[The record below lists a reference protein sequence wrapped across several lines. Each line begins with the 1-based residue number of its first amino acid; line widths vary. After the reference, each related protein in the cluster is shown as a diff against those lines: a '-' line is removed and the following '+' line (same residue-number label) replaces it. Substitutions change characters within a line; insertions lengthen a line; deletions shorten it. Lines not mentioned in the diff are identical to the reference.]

1 MNSLLLIGLLLMP
14 LFSAAFLLLLRRRCL
29 LRRGLLLV
37 ASSLQVVLAWMLVL
51 TCSDVG
57 YVVHSLGS
65 WGPFVGIV
73 VVADMTSSLLVL
85 AGATLAL
92 VCVAYS
98 FFQTLASTEHPLRGV
113 LIQFLMVGVN
123 LSFFAGDLFNLF
135 VAFEVLLLASYAL
148 MSLEAD
154 DWDVKQSYP
163 FLALNVLGSSFFLMA
178 CGAVYASYG
187 TLNLALLSERMLE
200 TTGDGRG
207 AVLAALILTVF
218 AIKAGAFPLYFW
230 LPNSYPTLPAP
241 VLGLFGGLLT
251 KLGVYLLM
259 RFTGTVFPPNLDYH
273 YLVLM
278 WMGGVTM
285 LLGVLGAVSRG
296 GVQSILSYHI
306 LSQIGYM
313 ILAVGFYTPYAFA
326 ACLFFILHN
335 IFVKSCLLLNGG
347 VVIVLNGTDELKKT
361 GGLWK
366 LAPLLGLI
374 FLLQALSLA
383 GIPPL
388 SGFWGKYMIVLEGIR
403 LREFFL
409 AALAL
414 AVSVL
419 TLFSM
424 LKIWLGAYWKDAVA
438 GYEPDLKKKG
448 WKGMSL
454 AMGVLVL
461 ISLGMGLVAQH
472 FVGFCLRAGEQML
485 DAAAYRQAVLGGWDR
500 RGL

>member
-1 MNSLLLIGLLLMP
+1 MSSPLVMLPLLIP
-14 LFSAAFLLLLRRRCL
+14 LFSAVV
-29 LRRGLLLV
+29 LLLV
-37 ASSLQVVLAWMLVL
+37 RAHGMLRRWILGAASAALVAGSAL
-51 TCSDVG
+51 LFDACSAHG
-57 YVVHSLGS
+57 ILVHPLGS

-73 VVADMTSSLLVL
+73 VVADLASSLLVL
-85 AGATLAL
+85 SGAVLAF
-92 VCVAYS
+92 VCVVYS
-98 FFQTLASTEHPLRGV
+98 FFESRAKAEHPLRGV
-113 LIQFLMVGVN
+113 LIQFLLVGVN
-123 LSFFAGDLFNLF
+123 LSFLAGDAFNLF

-163 FLALNVLGSSFFLMA
+163 FLALNVVGSAFFLAA
-178 CGAVYASYG
+178 CGFIYASYG
-187 TLNLALLSERMLE
+187 TLNLALLSERMAE
-200 TTGDGRG
+200 AGGDGRAG
-207 AVLAALILTVF
+207 VIAALVLTVF

-259 RFTGTVFPPNLDYH
+259 RFTGTVFPHGLDVH

-278 WMGGVTM
+278 WVGGATM
-285 LLGVLGAVSRG
+285 VLGVFGAVSRG

-313 ILAVGFYTPYAFA
+313 ILAVGFFTQYAFA
-326 ACLFFILHN
+326 ACLFFIVHN

-347 VVIVLNGTDELKKT
+347 VVIRLNGTDELKKT

-366 LAPLLGLI
+366 VAPLVGLV

-388 SGFWGKYMIVLEGIR
+388 SGFWGKYMIVVEG
-403 LREFFL
+403 LNLGQWVL

-414 AVSVL
+414 GVSIL

-424 LKIWLGAYWKDAVA
+424 LKIWLGAYWKDAPE
-438 GYEPDLKKKG
+438 GHEPDLKKAG
-448 WKGMSL
+448 WRGMT
-454 AMGVLVL
+454 AATAVLVV
-461 ISLGMGLVAQH
+461 ISLFMGLFAQP
-472 FVGFCLRAGEQML
+472 VLDVCLQAGEQLM
-485 DAAAYRQAVLGGWDR
+485 DAQEYRESVLADWDR